1 MAEKLKLKYG
11 RTALIGF
18 GFMSSMIAWTIYN
31 AYVPLILKENGVISS
46 LAISGTVIGM
56 IMVIDNVF
64 GVVFQPLFGRIS
76 DTTHTRFG
84 KRTPFLMV
92 GIPAA
97 MLFFIMIPQMSKI
110 YFLMPCVIAFTFI
123 MSTWRAPVVALMPD
137 LTPTAL
143 RSEGNAV
150 INLMG
155 AVGTVLGT
163 VAGKIMSVV
172 FKLDQNDNETVRR
185 YVFVFGAVIMFV
197 CLIVVV
203 FAVREPDSRLTFEGT
218 ERLKNEF
225 EMRQAKKDE
234 KKKFK
239 EMHLGKAEKRSLV
252 FMLIALFFN
261 SNATDS
267 ISTYFTTFATVELK
281 MTESQAPLFITMFAF
296 ATVIAAFPAGKLGKK
311 LGRKKTIMIGLTG
324 ILILFLLYFATR
336 AQALLYVAIICG
348 GALIAFVTINTLPL
362 VLELGGV
369 EKVGTFTGY
378 YYTATFSASIVG
390 PVVCGAMFDITKTYW
405 SLFAYCPI
413 CFALALLCI
422 SQVKHGEVQ
431 TIPDAVIKE
440 AMADD

>member
-1 MAEKLKLKYG
+1 MAEKIKLKYG
-11 RTALIGF
+11 RTMLIGF

-31 AYVPLILKENGVISS
+31 AYVPLILKENG
-46 LAISGTVIGM
+46 AISGLTISGTIIGM

-84 KRTPFLMV
+84 KRTPFLIV

-97 MLFFIMIPQMSKI
+97 AVFFILIPWMSKI

-137 LTPTAL
+137 LTPTEV
-143 RSEGNAV
+143 RSEGNAI

-163 VAGKIMSVV
+163 VAGKIVSIV
-172 FKLDQNDNETVRR
+172 FRLDQNDNEIVRR
-185 YVFVFGAVIMFV
+185 YVFIFGSVIMLI
-197 CLIVVV
+197 CLAVVV
-203 FAVREPDSRLTFEGT
+203 FAVREPDNRLTAANAQ
-218 ERLKNEF
+218 RLHDEW
-225 EMRQAKKDE
+225 EIREAKKAE
-234 KKKFK
+234 KKRFK
-239 EMHLGKAEKRSLV
+239 EMQLTKPEKRSLI

-267 ISTYFTTFATVELK
+267 ISTYFTTFATSELK
-281 MTESQAPLFITMFAF
+281 MTESQAPLFITAFAF

-311 LGRKKTIMIGLTG
+311 YGRKNTIMIGLSG
-324 ILILFLLYFATR
+324 ILVLFALYFITR
-336 AQALLYVAIICG
+336 TYALLYISIIFG

-362 VLELGGV
+362 VLEIGGA
-369 EKVGTFTGY
+369 EKIGTYTGY

-390 PVVCGAMFDITKTYW
+390 PVICGAMFDITKTYW
-405 SLFAYCPI
+405 SLFAYCPV

-422 SQVKHGEVQ
+422 SQVKHGEVLS
-431 TIPDAVIKE
+431 IPDEVIKE
-440 AMADD
+440 IMAED